1 LWHVTLPAVRGPT
14 IAGAFFAL
22 ITSFDDP
29 TVTAVGALMVLFAAV
44 AVVAIESA
52 VGAAR
57 LFKTES
63 KR

>member
-1 LWHVTLPAVRGPT
+1 MARDAARGVRAHDRSGV
-14 IAGAFFAL
+14 FAL

-44 AVVAIESA
+44 AVVAIERA
-52 VGAAR
+52 VGVAR